1 MAIRTAPNS
10 RPVLEGGSVCLI
22 KTSDEQVHVW
32 MGPVLEVIPPISLA
46 TGFLK
51 LHIWT
56 PATWA
61 VAL

>member
-1 MAIRTAPNS
+1 MHED
-10 RPVLEGGSVCLI
+10 VSVCLM

-32 MGPVLEVIPPISLA
+32 MGPVLEAISPA
-46 TGFLK
+46 TGVLK

-61 VAL
+61 VALTSTKAGRQ